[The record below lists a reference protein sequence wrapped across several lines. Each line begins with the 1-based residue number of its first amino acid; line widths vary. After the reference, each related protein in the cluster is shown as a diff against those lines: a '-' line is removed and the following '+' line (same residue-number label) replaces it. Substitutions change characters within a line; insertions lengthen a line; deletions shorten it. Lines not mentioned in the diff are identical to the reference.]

1 MHKIYIT
8 GIAGFIGF
16 HLAEKLAME
25 GYEVGGMDNFNDYY
39 DPQLKR
45 DRALL
50 LKAKFDMPIYEAN
63 IETVNWNK
71 LWKNIN
77 WESLGDYDAVIHLA
91 AHAGVRHSLEN
102 PQMYIDTNISATQK
116 LIQTCEEL
124 ELPVIYAS
132 SSCVDSTLLN
142 PYAWSKF
149 VNECQFKSSSL
160 LSAGLRFYTVYGE
173 YNRPDMALSLFAEAM
188 SHGKA
193 IDIYNHGDMQ
203 RDFTYVG
210 DLVKGIHIIMEY
222 MLNQPQKN
230 LHEIYNLGTGKSN
243 ELMDYI
249 ECIEDQLG
257 KIAQKNYLPMHPADV
272 KSTQADITKAQGV
285 GYNPTTTMYEGI
297 KHFTDW
303 FKEYHKGMYF

>member
-25 GYEVGGMDNFNDYY
+25 GYEVGGMDNFNNYY

-71 LWKNIN
+71 LWKDIN

-91 AHAGVRHSLEN
+91 AHAGVRHSLKH

-116 LIQTCEEL
+116 LIKACEEH

-132 SSCVDSTLLN
+132 SSCVDSDLLN

-149 VNECQFKSSSL
+149 VNELQFKSSSL
-160 LSAGLRFYTVYGE
+160 LSAGLRFFTVYGE
-173 YNRPDMALSLFAEAM
+173 YGRPDMALSLFAEAM
-188 SHGKA
+188 SQGKA
-193 IDIYNHGDMQ
+193 INIYNHGDMQ

-210 DLVKGIHIIMEY
+210 DLVNGIEIILEN
-222 MLNQPQKN
+222 MLNQPQEN
-230 LHEIYNLGTGKSN
+230 QHEIYDLGTGKSN

-249 ECIEDQLG
+249 ECLENQLG
-257 KIAQKNYLPMHPADV
+257 RVSLKNYLPMHPADV
-272 KSTQADITKAQGV
+272 KSTQADITKAQALR
-285 GYNPTTTMYEGI
+285 YNPTTTIYEGI
-297 KHFTDW
+297 KHFADW
-303 FKEYHKGMYF
+303 FKSMYI